1 MWKKIHEYVVEN
13 KVDALFGT
21 ASFLE
26 TNIKVIEPELKFL
39 NENFAM
45 PDEIKVKALDE
56 YKVNLSNN
64 IPILSKMVIAKK
76 LPTLIKAYLRLNA
89 YIGDGAVLDN
99 HFKTTD
105 VFVFLPFSK
114 IKETYLKKFS
124 N

>member
-1 MWKKIHEYVVEN
+1 MPYLEQLV
-13 KVDALFGT
+13 
-21 ASFLE
+21 LE
-26 TNIKVIEPELKFL
+26 TNVKVIEPELKFL

-64 IPILSKMVIAKK
+64 IPMLSKMDIAKK

-105 VFVFLPFSK
+105 VFIFLPFSK